1 MQNDAYKEMY
11 KTIMEGYLARV
22 KETLEND
29 KLTIDTLAMIIN
41 DLLKHDDQPILSVS
55 DVNKALK
62 VAHKESEY
70 ANDMA
75 KATDMLIEY
84 YE

>member
-1 MQNDAYKEMY
+1 MQNDAYKEMC
-11 KTIMEGYLARV
+11 KMVMEGYLAKV

-29 KLTIDTLAMIIN
+29 KLAIDTLAMIIN
-41 DLLKHDDQPILSVS
+41 DLLKHDDQPTLSVS
-55 DVNKALK
+55 DVNRALK
-62 VAHKESEY
+62 VAHKESEC
-70 ANDMA
+70 ADNMV